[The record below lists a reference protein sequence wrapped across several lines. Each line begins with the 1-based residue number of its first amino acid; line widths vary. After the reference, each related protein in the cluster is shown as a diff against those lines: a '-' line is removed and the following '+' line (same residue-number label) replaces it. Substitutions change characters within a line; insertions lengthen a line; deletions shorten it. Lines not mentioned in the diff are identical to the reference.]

1 MNITFNHNNSG
12 KFELEF
18 TPEELKDLQYMLT
31 LSFNKLLDDRVFCSS
46 FGHMSKECHRRCESN
61 LDWREEIADLMES
74 VYGKEEEE

>member
-18 TPEELKDLQYMLT
+18 TPEELKDLQYMLM
-31 LSFNKLLDDRVFCSS
+31 LSFNKLLDDKIFCSS
-46 FGHMSKECHRRCESN
+46 FKHQSKECNRRCESN

-74 VYGKEEEE
+74 VYGEEEE

>member
-1 MNITFNHNNSG
+1 MNIKFDHNSDTFNM
-12 KFELEF
+12 EL
-18 TPEELKDLQYMLT
+18 TREEIKDLQYMLT

-74 VYGKEEEE
+74 VYGDEEES